1 MILLT
6 EISVDH
12 VCTLFA
18 RHVLSVIING
28 RSRCVSAA
36 DVARFLFSRNTFGT
50 GQCNGSPINWIIL
63 NAKNRQI
70 YLLVDASIR
79 R

>member
-1 MILLT
+1 M
-6 EISVDH
+6 
-12 VCTLFA
+12 
-18 RHVLSVIING
+18 
-28 RSRCVSAA
+28 SAA
-36 DVARFLFSRNTFGT
+36 DVARFLFSRDTFGT

-70 YLLVDASIR
+70 YLLDDASIR